1 MARRLRG
8 SGAFKYCRQA
18 LQYSRNLLWKVD
30 FLERGVAQGFQFELK
45 KGDSKNVA
53 PPKVILS
60 GPTPLHF
67 KNTNRKCICFYSDS
81 NRHFFD
87 FEPE

>member
-53 PPKVILS
+53 PPKVIPCTKPSLRELL
-60 GPTPLHF
+60 PA
-67 KNTNRKCICFYSDS
+67 RAACAQ
-81 NRHFFD
+81 
-87 FEPE
+87 